1 MPVSER
7 NVPFQRGRRPPRSRG
22 PDRLVSLCL
31 LSHLLLLGACRPG
44 PPPGPVS
51 LRLIDLFETAAE
63 GSRPKVQPA
72 IAWHFASPAEAGE
85 AGATGG
91 WEAGPGIA
99 ELRLE
104 QGLLAGR
111 TTSGESVLRARAA
124 GQPAEPDE
132 LHSVV
137 VRMRASA
144 GKHLYVRF
152 LPTDDADLEQVAA
165 QPTDLVWGV
174 AGLKSPLLADGEL
187 HTYVLTSPL
196 PVRSEQIRTVLLRP
210 SDAAEAKFAVE
221 SLEVVLRKE
230 HLAAIPSGPAWQGLE
245 EIYRETLVS
254 HAPESL
260 RFAVRLPP
268 RPWLELAVGTLEPR
282 PVRFEVRLA
291 APGRSPETV
300 YSRTVDSPGRWQ
312 EERVDLRSFGGE
324 RATLEL
330 AVSGERPGAVGF
342 WGSPAIRGGMPPDEG
357 DRPRG
362 LILIVADTL
371 RADRLDLYGN
381 PLPTAPTLRRLGEEG
396 VTFADC
402 QAEATWTKTAVPSI
416 LTSLYPDTHRVLEFH
431 DRLSPVAVTLA
442 ESFRQA
448 GYSTLSLSSVLFTG
462 RMSNLHQGFEVLH
475 EVGSVKVQPVS
486 KTSGPYVDRLLGW
499 LEGHRETPFFVLL
512 HLFDPHYPYRPQP
525 PYDTL
530 WNHPDDAEEQPRRL
544 AQVRGHITDPLM
556 RAINMPTDG
565 EVRAAGLEPDEFM
578 RPWRGWY
585 DASLRALDDNLGRL
599 VAGLEKLGLSQDVVI
614 AFTSDH
620 GEEFFDHG
628 RSFHGQSV
636 FGELT
641 HVPLVLW
648 RGGKLGPRRVE
659 ETVQTVD
666 VMPTLLDLAG
676 IEPPPTVDGRSLAP
690 LFVAGREGEWPRVPR
705 PAVSVK
711 HRATNQLGPPPRDV
725 QAYAMILDGWKLIET
740 RGEPSAAP
748 RYQLFKHPE
757 DAADRED
764 FADREPVVVERL
776 ARVLDGWRSR
786 RAQRAL
792 ASEADLAARLSG
804 PELDRLRALGYV
816 E

>member
-7 NVPFQRGRRPPRSRG
+7 IELFLGGRRPPRGWRAG
-22 PDRLVSLCL
+22 RLLPR
-31 LSHLLLLGACRPG
+31 LLLPHVLLLWACQPA
-44 PPPGPVS
+44 PPDGPVS
-51 LRLIDLFETAAE
+51 LRLIDLFEVGE
-63 GSRPKVQPA
+63 GGSRPAVEPATAWRFEPPTDRSQPA
-72 IAWHFASPAEAGE
+72 
-85 AGATGG
+85 ATGG

-99 ELRLE
+99 DLRLE

-111 TTSGESVLRARAA
+111 TTSEQSVLRARAA
-124 GQPAEPDE
+124 GLPAEPDE

-144 GKHLYVRF
+144 GKHFYVRF
-152 LPTDDADLEQVAA
+152 LPAEDADLAQVAA
-165 QPTDLVWGV
+165 EPTDLVWGV
-174 AGLKSPLLADGEL
+174 AGLKSPLLADGQL

-196 PVRSEQIRTVLLRP
+196 TMRSDLMRTVLLRP
-210 SDAAEAKFAVE
+210 SDAADASFAVE
-221 SLEVVLRKE
+221 SLEVVFRKE

-260 RFAVRLPP
+260 RFSLDLPP

-291 APGRSPETV
+291 APGSSPETV
-300 YSRTVDSPGRWQ
+300 SSRAVDSPGRWH
-312 EERVDLRSFGGE
+312 EERVDLERFGGQ
-324 RATLEL
+324 RVTLEL
-330 AVSGERPGAVGF
+330 VASGERPGAVGF
-342 WGSPAIRGGMPPDEG
+342 WGSPAVRGGMPPG
-357 DRPRG
+357 GSGRPRG

-396 VTFADC
+396 VTFTDC

-416 LTSLYPDTHRVLEFH
+416 LSALYPDTHRVLEFD

-486 KTSGPYVDRLLGW
+486 KTSGPYVDRLLAW

-530 WNHPDDAEEQPRRL
+530 WNPPGDAEEQPRRL
-544 AQVRGHITDPLM
+544 AQVRGHIADPLM
-556 RAINMPTDG
+556 RAIDMPTDG

-599 VAGLEKLGLSQDVVI
+599 VAGLERLGLSQEVLL

-648 RGGKLGPRRVE
+648 QGGKLEPRRVI

-676 IEPPPTVDGRSLAP
+676 IESPPGIDGRSLAP
-690 LFVAGREGEWPRVPR
+690 LFVAGRTGEWPRAPR

-711 HRATNQLGPPPRDV
+711 HRLENQLGPPPRDV
-725 QAYAMILDGWKLIET
+725 QAYAMVLDGWKLVET
-740 RGEPSAAP
+740 RGEPGSAP
-748 RYQLFKHPE
+748 RYQLFRHPQ
-757 DAADRED
+757 DAVNRED
-764 FADREPVVVERL
+764 FAAREPAVVERL
-776 ARVLDGWRSR
+776 AKVLDGWRSR
-786 RAQRAL
+786 QASRAL
-792 ASEADLAARLSG
+792 ASGPDLAARLSG
-804 PELDRLRALGYV
+804 EELARLRALGYV